1 MTCSRVLLF
10 GLLLACGGS
19 RTPTTAPEATPALD
33 RLRFNQLALRLN
45 LPLLWETDRDED
57 GEVDPDE
64 VVTLDFYADRT
75 EWVHDDA
82 FTLAFAEAHQAIRD
96 AARDAAPEDE
106 RLRRVYDELGSAA
119 PTLLHTDLAEL
130 PAAHRTFAA
139 HMLEVGARI
148 DALYATQVGMDA
160 MASRVAGDT
169 ASQAVFRRNWGVRC
183 LSAAFETDAECTAA
197 PGVTEQPVGVYP
209 AAFQATEG
217 FCARLEAAGG
227 ELVDPFTV
235 VVDHDGTLAA
245 VPYTTAYAA
254 GMGEVARELRAAAQ
268 AIAADPEEAALV
280 AYLNAA
286 ATAFETN
293 DWVPA
298 DEAWAAMNVRNSAWY
313 VRVAPDEVY
322 WDPCSLK
329 AGFHLTFARIDRDSL
344 IWQDRLAP
352 VRQELETSLAALVPG
367 AYQARDVGFHLP
379 DFIAIVANFG
389 DDRDAFGATIGQS
402 LPNWGPVAEESR
414 GRTVAMTNLYTDS
427 DSLARRREVAASLLS
442 PETFAVFSDDL
453 EPGLVST
460 ILHEAAHNL
469 GPAQEYRVDGR
480 DDTAIFGG
488 GMASMLEEL
497 KAQTSALF
505 FLELL
510 QQRQLWDDAK
520 IQQTALD
527 SMVWALGHV
536 SRPMYTPEGNR
547 KAYSQLA
554 AIQVGYL
561 MENGAFRW
569 DANAVAA
576 NGTDRGCFTLDF
588 DAFPRVARALMTE
601 VMRIKATGDA
611 EAANAL
617 AARYV
622 DGDVVPM
629 AIVVERHRRS
639 PRASFVYAIDR

>member
-1 MTCSRVLLF
+1 M
-10 GLLLACGGS
+10 
-19 RTPTTAPEATPALD
+19 
-33 RLRFNQLALRLN
+33 
-45 LPLLWETDRDED
+45 
-57 GEVDPDE
+57 
-64 VVTLDFYADRT
+64 TLDFYADRT

-106 RLRRVYDELGSAA
+106 RLRPRLRRARQRRADA
-119 PTLLHTDLAEL
+119 P
-130 PAAHRTFAA
+130 AHRPRGAA
-139 HMLEVGARI
+139 RGAPHLRRAHARGRRI
-148 DALYATQVGMDA
+148 ASTRSTPRRSAWTPWPLAWPATTRF
-160 MASRVAGDT
+160 ASRLPPQLGRALPSPPPSRPT
-169 ASQAVFRRNWGVRC
+169 P
-183 LSAAFETDAECTAA
+183 CTAA

-217 FCARLEAAGG
+217 FSRASRPPAASSSI
-227 ELVDPFTV
+227 L
-235 VVDHDGTLAA
+235 HRRRRSDGTLAA

-254 GMGEVARELRAAAQ
+254 GMGEVAASFAPPRE
-268 AIAADPEEAALV
+268 PSPPTPKAALV
-280 AYLNAA
+280 ACERGRDRVRDQRLG
-286 ATAFETN
+286 
-293 DWVPA
+293 PRRRSLGR
-298 DEAWAAMNVRNSAWY
+298 DERAQQRVVRPRRAGQ
-313 VRVAPDEVY
+313 VY

-352 VRQELETSLAALVPG
+352 VRQSSRPRSPRSSPRLPSARRRLPSARLHRPSSRTSATTATPSARRSGRPPEL
-367 AYQARDVGFHLP
+367 
-379 DFIAIVANFG
+379 
-389 DDRDAFGATIGQS
+389 
-402 LPNWGPVAEESR
+402 GPVAEESR